1 MRFSKLTSTRAGRA
15 VLAGVP
21 VAVVA
26 TVLMGGVADG
36 AVPVSFAVSGSQFQI
51 GASQLNGTG
60 FSQYAGVTKDEQGR
74 SHSVAIANIRSASI
88 SNLCQSVV
96 TKTPLGTVGLKITA
110 GGGGTPATATDLQ
123 LGMTDL
129 KGNASFDN
137 VRIGVDAS
145 TVNTKAKGSVGD
157 FAQDA
162 DSITITDLQQTA
174 WSTQASVF
182 NLAGLHMQLT
192 DGQTCFK

>member
-1 MRFSKLTSTRAGRA
+1 MKLRSITRTRAGRVA
-15 VLAGVP
+15 LAAIP
-21 VAVVA
+21 VAIVA
-26 TVLMGGVADG
+26 TLLLGGVAQG
-36 AVPVSFAVSGSQFQI
+36 AVPVSFAVSGGQFKI
-51 GASQLNGTG
+51 AATELDGTG
-60 FSQYAGVTKDEQGR
+60 FSQYGGVTKGTDGTP
-74 SHSVAIANIRSASI
+74 HSVAIANIGSADI
-88 SNLCQSVV
+88 ANLCQSVV
-96 TKTPLGTVGLKITA
+96 TQTPLGKIGLLIHA

-129 KGNASFDN
+129 MGNATFGN

-162 DSITITDLQQTA
+162 DTVKITDLKQTA

-182 NLAGLHMQLT
+182 NLTGLHMQLT
-192 DGQTCFK
+192 DGTECFK